1 MATTYS
7 QIWTHE
13 DLSRYNFGYSSV
25 FEDYLS
31 PKKATITE
39 ITDMDIYDED
49 WQDMDLD
56 VDVLG
61 KAFENVIDDWKIKM
75 EVIIG
80 DGLKKLRK
88 SQKDRRL
95 MMKYLPGNKKVQAAK
110 EDIVKDWKIDFQ
122 KSFGS
127 THKKLEKLAAEKT
140 KQVEGMAKSPVKKDF
155 NRNKKKVI
163 KMQMRANPDSAY
175 GNLKQL
181 IQDLDKMVNQS
192 TMESPK
198 LHSIPIYS
206 KEARGQILPAYS
218 NQWLD
223 LQRSMLQN
231 KDIFAPQQSFMDVL
245 EDFKVKLH
253 QEKPFESKKSKE
265 HVLKEFQKNGE
276 NRCLVVRKKPVL
288 PKIVLDVE
296 DIFRDWKPNLEDIF
310 EQRQKAAL
318 AARGNRKRKLSNRAL
333 RKELLKE
340 IDEEEK
346 KRPVSYADALKK
358 NLKAPMEDIFEAWR
372 DYLQELDEIHS
383 NDSRTSFCK
392 GDSMEDILS
401 SADCYQKELANCGQ
415 PTVKTVKNE
424 KPNYAKEIV
433 FASWRH
439 NLYVPQEY
447 NEVKYQAEN
456 YFASWKYNLKT
467 PEINQNYEEVED
479 IFEDCIGHF
488 NQADQKVSR
497 NEEKVDHKMSR
508 NEEKMLK
515 NKQRQQ
521 RRSKNKRNK

>member
-1 MATTYS
+1 MGN
-7 QIWTHE
+7 
-13 DLSRYNFGYSSV
+13 YNFGYNSQ

-31 PKKATITE
+31 PKKATITD
-39 ITDMDIYDED
+39 ITDLDLFEDEI
-49 WQDMDLD
+49 QDMDLD

-88 SQKDRRL
+88 SQKDRKL

-122 KSFGS
+122 KSFGT
-127 THKKLEKLAAEKT
+127 THKKLEKLASEKT
-140 KQVEGMAKSPVKKDF
+140 KEVEGIAKVPAKKDF

-163 KMQMRANPDSAY
+163 KINMKANPESTY

-181 IQDLDKMVNQS
+181 IQDLDKMVNKS
-192 TMESPK
+192 TIESPT

-223 LQRSMLQN
+223 LQRSMLQD
-231 KDIFAPQQSFMDVL
+231 KDLFSNEKQSFMDVL

-253 QEKPFESKKSKE
+253 QEKPFEAKMEKKD
-265 HVLKEFQKNGE
+265 HVLKEFQKAGE
-276 NRCLVVRKKPVL
+276 NRFLVVKKKPVL
-288 PKIVLDVE
+288 PKITMDAE
-296 DIFRDWKPNLEDIF
+296 DIFKDWRSNLEDIF

-333 RKELLKE
+333 RKELLRE

-372 DYLQELDEIHS
+372 DYLQELDEILS
-383 NDSRTSFCK
+383 NDSRTSFSK
-392 GDSMEDILS
+392 GDSVEDILS

-415 PTVKTVKNE
+415 PTVKRVKND
-424 KPNYAKEIV
+424 YQKEII
-433 FASWRH
+433 FAAWRH
-439 NLYVPQEY
+439 NLATPAPFSASYREY
-447 NEVKYQAEN
+447 KYQAEN
-456 YFASWKYNLKT
+456 IFASWKFNLNT
-467 PEINQNYEEVED
+467 LEVVETVHEEGVED
-479 IFEDCIGHF
+479 IFEDWMSHL
-488 NQADQKVSR
+488 DQKVSR
-497 NEEKVDHKMSR
+497 NED
-508 NEEKMLK
+508 KMLK

-521 RRSKNKRNK
+521 RKSKNKRNK